1 MSLNAATLR
10 AKLAT
15 MDARLLRVIAT
26 AGASYLGRFGMG
38 IAVLVTLPMA
48 RRTLDPELFG
58 VWMMFSA
65 LMGFMAFADLGIGN
79 GVLNKTTQA
88 KASGSAAE
96 LRRVLVSG
104 YACTSLIGAAVYMLW
119 LLFTQLSTTPTV
131 VAGVIKD
138 ANRAEVLQALHVFA
152 AVLAINIPASMI
164 QRVQLGMQQGYWNGI
179 AQFANAVLVLI
190 AVPLTLRQGGG
201 LPALVLATLGVQ
213 AAVNVANT
221 VIWLSRSD
229 LLGGGWSG
237 ALHVGTM
244 GGLLRTGSLFFI
256 LQMAAAFAFQSDSI
270 VITQTLGQQA
280 YGDFAVVQRLF
291 LFISMILNAA
301 MVGLWP
307 AFGDAIARDNTGW
320 AVRVLQRT
328 MVAAALVALAGTA
341 LLSAVMPWLMAN
353 WLKVSWTPSWML
365 LAVLSAWTIVDAVS
379 APTAAYM
386 NGANILRLQVI
397 FAIVM
402 AAAAFGIKWILT
414 PSYGAAGSVLAT
426 LVAYSAVSIPG
437 QIYIFMR
444 IFRNKD

>member
-1 MSLNAATLR
+1 
-10 AKLAT
+10 
-15 MDARLLRVIAT
+15 
-26 AGASYLGRFGMG
+26 MG

-58 VWMMFSA
+58 VWMMLSA
-65 LMGFMAFADLGIGN
+65 LLGFMAFADLGIGN

-88 KASGSAAE
+88 KASGDAVA

-104 YACTSLIGAAVYMLW
+104 YVCTGLVGVAVYLLW
-119 LLFTQLSTTPTV
+119 LLWTQLSPAPTL
-131 VAGVIKD
+131 VAGAIQE

-152 AVLAINIPASMI
+152 AVLAINIPASLV

-190 AVPLTLRQGGG
+190 AVPLTLHHGGG
-201 LPALVLATLGVQ
+201 LPALVMATLGVQ
-213 AAVNVANT
+213 AAVNIANT
-221 VIWLSRSD
+221 VIYLCRSG
-229 LLGGGWSG
+229 LLGRGWLG
-237 ALHVGTM
+237 ALHVDTM

-291 LFISMILNAA
+291 LFISMVMNAA

-307 AFGDAIARDNTGW
+307 AFGDAIASNNTAW

-328 MVAAALVALAGTA
+328 MVVAALVALVGTA
-341 LLSAVMPWLMAN
+341 LLSAAMPWFMSH
-353 WLKVSWTPSWML
+353 WLKVSWTPSWGL

-379 APTAAYM
+379 AATAAYM

-402 AAAAFGIKWILT
+402 AATAFGIKWILT
-414 PSYGAAGSVLAT
+414 PRFGTTGSVLAT
-426 LVAYSAVSIPG
+426 LVAYSVISIPG
-437 QIYIFMR
+437 QIYVFRR
-444 IFRNKD
+444 IFKSKD